1 MLVLSKRR
9 VSDASFA
16 SVVVRDVEESRSGG
30 QGARGRAD
38 HPDKAGRQG
47 GIDKRVSYLRRLDV
61 SIKGSSLVRLTI
73 LHPTATLGLI
83 ANRTARNGPYRARL
97 NAALLECARWDSC
110 IVACRF
116 VAITAADP
124 RIDQQDHV
132 HRDSGCSM
140 PDAIRKRVKTPST
153 AHCGWSRSVRNAKS
167 AQEVLTKEQGRTI
180 YKAKRS
186 R

>member
-1 MLVLSKRR
+1 MIHGHEPSGENAASSAPIGCRR
-9 VSDASFA
+9 YIGAATEARPVIPLAKNGNGSAS
-16 SVVVRDVEESRSGG
+16 
-30 QGARGRAD
+30 AD
-38 HPDKAGRQG
+38 LNF
-47 GIDKRVSYLRRLDV
+47 I
-61 SIKGSSLVRLTI
+61 
-73 LHPTATLGLI
+73 HPTATLGLI

-97 NAALLECARWDSC
+97 NAVLLECARWDSC

-116 VAITAADP
+116 VAITTADP

-132 HRDSGCSM
+132 HRDSGCSV
-140 PDAIRKRVKTPST
+140 PDAVGKRVKTPST

-167 AQEVLTKEQGRTI
+167 AQEVLTKEQGQTI